1 MPVVVPSDANQCF
14 CLFNLLLYVSYSEKF
29 MHRCQ
34 RHNFMY
40 FYDTNSPRSAWR
52 LQPRWNWIFLLDRCF
67 FRPLRVRI
75 SEQKVED
82 HLFCVK
88 QESRFSF
95 SPKSMYGI
103 KFVVHIWFW
112 RSGIFPVRHLQSLE
126 FFMSPMFEIRL
137 FKRHRI
143 RIEIKWWGD
152 H

>member
-1 MPVVVPSDANQCF
+1 MPSSFRAMQINVFV
-14 CLFNLLLYVSYSEKF
+14 CLICSTTCHILRNSCTAV
-29 MHRCQ
+29 RGII
-34 RHNFMY
+34 MY

-95 SPKSMYGI
+95 SPKSTYGI